1 MHRSKSRGRTQMDNS
16 YMLNNVSSLLS
27 PSNMKKIEK
36 KNLYNQQINSFYT
49 PIGDETVNQNNSA
62 IINAK
67 SQFS

>member
-1 MHRSKSRGRTQMDNS
+1 
-16 YMLNNVSSLLS
+16 MLNNVSSLLS

>member
-1 MHRSKSRGRTQMDNS
+1 MDNS

>member
-1 MHRSKSRGRTQMDNS
+1 MSVQPDAS

-49 PIGDETVNQNNSA
+49 PLGEDTSNQNNSA

-67 SQFS
+67 SQYS